1 MSGDKYF
8 DTFLKVY
15 ETLRKKSD
23 ELNLVQIMNI
33 DKDDIDAFREES
45 KNTELPRT
53 CKIVTNRPYSLVTDA
68 DGDAFKSEL
77 YSGAT
82 EDDEP
87 CGWGV
92 LIRFDFG
99 TCTVLEGVFS
109 QRPCRPSMLDVR
121 MHSSTLELA
130 FSGHWS
136 HLAFGGGNV
145 ETLSDLMYDG
155 FVYYWGGHGT
165 INYLH
170 NEDGYREYVG
180 EVSSPLG
187 SHCEDNCVGLIRD
200 GFGTLTLTDGTQYS
214 GRFVQNAGDEDFEGE
229 KDKMCVAF
237 KGKCVMPDG
246 RNENG
251 WFLLVHPTIRK
262 TLCGHLGEHWQREA
276 WKTDQFHNLLFD
288 EWVERQLFLLNE
300 LKDQSTTPHKSP
312 PFDYLYDTDSD

>member
-53 CKIVTNRPYSLVTDA
+53 CTIVTNKPYDSF
-68 DGDAFKSEL
+68 GHQL

-99 TCTVLEGVFS
+99 TCTVLKGVFC
-109 QRPCRPSMLDVR
+109 QRPRRGMY
-121 MHSSTLELA
+121 SSKLQLA

-145 ETLSDLMYDG
+145 ETLSDLIYDD
-155 FVYYWGGHGT
+155 FVYYVGFEHDDFVYYSVGHGT

-187 SHCEDNCVGLIRD
+187 SHCDYKCVGLISD

-214 GRFVQNAGDEDFEGE
+214 GTFVSQNEEALFRTDGLQGRMCHAGWQER
-229 KDKMCVAF
+229 KWVVPTCSSN
-237 KGKCVMPDG
+237 
-246 RNENG
+246 NEENSLWSFWG
-251 WFLLVHPTIRK
+251 
-262 TLCGHLGEHWQREA
+262 TLA
-276 WKTDQFHNLLFD
+276 A
-288 EWVERQLFLLNE
+288 
-300 LKDQSTTPHKSP
+300 
-312 PFDYLYDTDSD
+312 

>member
-33 DKDDIDAFREES
+33 DKDDINTFKEEC
-45 KNTELPRT
+45 KNTKLPRT
-53 CKIVTNRPYSLVTDA
+53 CKIVTNMPYDSFGHQFIRPENADA
-68 DGDAFKSEL
+68 DDEL

-99 TCTVLEGVFS
+99 TCTVLKGVFC
-109 QRPCRPSMLDVR
+109 QRPRRGMY
-121 MHSSTLELA
+121 SSKLQLA

-145 ETLSDLMYDG
+145 ETLSDLMYDD
-155 FVYYWGGHGT
+155 FVYYSDGHGT

-187 SHCEDNCVGLIRD
+187 SHCEDNCVGLISE

-214 GRFVQNAGDEDFEGE
+214 GRFVQNEGDEDFEGE
-229 KDKMCVAF
+229 KDK
-237 KGKCVMPDG
+237 
-246 RNENG
+246 
-251 WFLLVHPTIRK
+251 I
-262 TLCGHLGEHWQREA
+262 A
-276 WKTDQFHNLLFD
+276 WPSRANVSCQMTGMKMGGSYLFI
-288 EWVERQLFLLNE
+288 Q
-300 LKDQSTTPHKSP
+300 Q
-312 PFDYLYDTDSD
+312 

>member
-33 DKDDIDAFREES
+33 DKDDINAFREEC

-53 CKIVTNRPYSLVTDA
+53 CTIVTNMPYDEHVLGHQFIRPENADA
-68 DGDAFKSEL
+68 DDEL

-99 TCTVLEGVFS
+99 TCTVLKGVFC
-109 QRPCRPSMLDVR
+109 QRPRRGMY
-121 MHSSTLELA
+121 SSKLQLA

-155 FVYYWGGHGT
+155 FVYYSGGHGT
-165 INYLH
+165 INYIH

-187 SHCEDNCVGLIRD
+187 SHCEDNCVGLISD

-229 KDKMCVAF
+229 KDKMCLAF

-262 TLCGHLGEHWQREA
+262 LLCGHLGEHWQRQA
-276 WKTDQFHNLLFD
+276 WEKDQLHNLLFD